1 VGFWVDQVG
10 EVVASI
16 PAAQRADTIVLTQ
29 TYQQA
34 AALDLLRSA
43 SRVTIPA
50 VYSGH
55 NGFWF
60 WGPPPE
66 SATDAIV
73 IRNFCPADLATGYA
87 HCEVVA
93 TVQTP
98 PGVDNDLTGTPIH
111 RCTGLRQPWSV
122 LWPQLATFASPPP
135 FAKGERAEIG
145 KKSASASLESMTL
158 NLRAILLEGEI

>member
-1 VGFWVDQVG
+1 
-10 EVVASI
+10 
-16 PAAQRADTIVLTQ
+16 LTQ

-34 AALDLLRSA
+34 AALDLLQPANRM
-43 SRVTIPA
+43 TIPA

-73 IRNFCPADLATGYA
+73 IGNFSPAELATGYA
-87 HCEVVA
+87 HCELA
-93 TVQTP
+93 GTVQTP

-111 RCTGLRQPWSV
+111 RCTGLLQPWSV
-122 LWPQLATFASPPP
+122 LWPQAANFA
-135 FAKGERAEIG
+135 
-145 KKSASASLESMTL
+145 
-158 NLRAILLEGEI
+158 

>member
-1 VGFWVDQVG
+1 M
-10 EVVASI
+10 

-43 SRVTIPA
+43 SGVTIPA

-73 IRNFCPADLATGYA
+73 IRNFSPADLATGYA

-93 TVQTP
+93 TVP
-98 PGVDNDLTGTPIH
+98 DAA
-111 RCTGLRQPWSV
+111 RR
-122 LWPQLATFASPPP
+122 
-135 FAKGERAEIG
+135 
-145 KKSASASLESMTL
+145 
-158 NLRAILLEGEI
+158 